1 MYKKTNVFKQC
12 ALFYFA
18 PSLLIFF
25 SFFFLHE
32 LLKYWFQHQLIRFV
46 HLHGW
51 WFALSLTESMRSET
65 SVSHVMWL
73 MSLFVSKST
82 KVIFF
87 FRCEGRFTRFIQ
99 SNFDSKTHFYGGLCL
114 RMSLSWIGY
123 TFKGCVV
130 CTMKIVDSIYLTSLL
145 FSFFFFDRCMHLT
158 LRKLLIGEVI
168 LSLCY
173 DAYVLSML
181 VNNWWTREKKTIAP
195 SHIQMMRMKLKEKNV
210 FAAIV

>member
-1 MYKKTNVFKQC
+1 MCFI
-12 ALFYFA
+12 LFC
-18 PSLLIFF
+18 SLSFD
-25 SFFFLHE
+25 FFFLFLFTWTLE
-32 LLKYWFQHQLIRFV
+32 ILISTSADTLGTCSWVMICVVIDWKYAKRK
-46 HLHGW
+46 
-51 WFALSLTESMRSET
+51 

-82 KVIFF
+82 KVILF

>member
-1 MYKKTNVFKQC
+1 M
-12 ALFYFA
+12 
-18 PSLLIFF
+18 
-25 SFFFLHE
+25 
-32 LLKYWFQHQLIRFV
+32 WR
-46 HLHGW
+46 
-51 WFALSLTESMRSET
+51 ET
-65 SVSHVMWL
+65 SVSL
-73 MSLFVSKST
+73 ILFLVSYPNQQKY
-82 KVIFF
+82 FF
-87 FRCEGRFTRFIQ
+87 FHAIAMWWPVHAVYPIQ
-99 SNFDSKTHFYGGLCL
+99 LLSMILNLIIFDNKSQFYGGLCL